1 MKFLSHTRQLVASAL
16 AVGIVAFCT
25 GTGALAATPEPSPNP
40 GTSSATNDRQG
51 PHFYNTPLTEVSGRV
66 DGDVYAAGQSI
77 AISGNVTGDVIA
89 AAQTITITGTVEG
102 NVRLAAQDVT
112 ISGDVSR
119 SATIFAANLT
129 VADKGSVG
137 KDVVGAAGNVTVN
150 GGVGRDLFL
159 SVAELTIA
167 GTVGGDVSYNS
178 DKDANIAPGA
188 VQGNVE
194 RIAPPQPAAADVSPG
209 SAFVAWLLWLLYSLV
224 ALSIVTLL
232 VGLLIPRWL
241 QRVTNHLVP
250 SPWRALLVGF
260 VASIAVP
267 IALLFLLV
275 TIVGAP
281 LALAGMLLWTL
292 LTLASFVYSAY
303 YVGRLV
309 LRGARHPVATSL
321 LGGVI
326 LIVALQ
332 IPWLNILVWL
342 AMVFFGL
349 GAQLLQFHS
358 QRPWDARTDM
368 GAMAQAPVFRPATP
382 TEPPMA

>member
-16 AVGIVAFCT
+16 AVGILAFCT
-25 GTGALAATPEPSPNP
+25 GTGALAATLEPSPNP

-51 PHFYNTPLTEVSGRV
+51 PHFYSTPLTEVSGRV

-77 AISGNVTGDVIA
+77 TISGNVTGDVIA

-129 VADKGSVG
+129 LADKGSVG
-137 KDVVGAAGNVTVN
+137 KDIVGAAGNVKVN
-150 GGVGRDLFL
+150 GGVGRDLYL
-159 SVAELTIA
+159 SVGELTIA

-178 DKDANIAPGA
+178 DKDATIAAGA
-188 VQGNVE
+188 VQGTVE
-194 RIAPPQPAAADVSPG
+194 RIAPPRPDTADVTPG
-209 SAFVAWLLWLLYSLV
+209 SAFVAWLLGLLYSLV
-224 ALSIVTLL
+224 ALSIITLL
-232 VGLLIPRWL
+232 AGLLIPRWL

-358 QRPWDARTDM
+358 QRPWDTKTDV
-368 GAMAQAPVFRPATP
+368 GAMAPAPAFRPATP
-382 TEPPMA
+382 TESPMA